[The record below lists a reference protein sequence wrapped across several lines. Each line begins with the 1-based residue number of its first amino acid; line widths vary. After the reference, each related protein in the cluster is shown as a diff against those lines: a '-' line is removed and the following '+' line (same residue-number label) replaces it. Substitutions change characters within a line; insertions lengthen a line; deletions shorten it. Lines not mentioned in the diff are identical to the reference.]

1 MLNIFQNSY
10 RRIFNVHF
18 AVQGPYTMNHSLP
31 LFLICFLHKSFPKW
45 CKVFVDDDFLF
56 LPRLELQWRH
66 LTKFQILK
74 CFLNLFSSCKVLIW
88 SCHYIIN
95 FTIIAVS
102 HLHYLFT
109 SFSGHNPAQRECA
122 RTGLRSYARC
132 HPYPIPQPV
141 KVSHTTGVYD
151 PFSFR
156 IVMWVLLRLTR
167 TNQWKCCETG
177 PTVFRPYPRRLESL
191 TICRCHYKGSTFL
204 SVI

>member
-102 HLHYLFT
+102 HLHYLFIYLFIYQHFWT
-109 SFSGHNPAQRECA
+109 QPCPEGMCTNGTQVLCEVPSLSNP
-122 RTGLRSYARC
+122 
-132 HPYPIPQPV
+132 
-141 KVSHTTGVYD
+141 TT
-151 PFSFR
+151 R
-156 IVMWVLLRLTR
+156 
-167 TNQWKCCETG
+167 
-177 PTVFRPYPRRLESL
+177 
-191 TICRCHYKGSTFL
+191 KG
-204 SVI
+204 

>member
-102 HLHYLFT
+102 HLHYLFIYLFIYLPAFLDT
-109 SFSGHNPAQRECA
+109 TLPRGNVHERDSGPMRGAIPIQSHNP
-122 RTGLRSYARC
+122 
-132 HPYPIPQPV
+132 
-141 KVSHTTGVYD
+141 
-151 PFSFR
+151 
-156 IVMWVLLRLTR
+156 
-167 TNQWKCCETG
+167 
-177 PTVFRPYPRRLESL
+177 
-191 TICRCHYKGSTFL
+191 
-204 SVI
+204 